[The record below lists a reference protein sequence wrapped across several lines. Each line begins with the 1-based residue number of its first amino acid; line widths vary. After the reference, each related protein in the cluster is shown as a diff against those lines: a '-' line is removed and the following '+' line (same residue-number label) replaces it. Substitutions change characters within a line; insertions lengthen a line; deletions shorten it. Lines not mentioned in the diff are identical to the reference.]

1 MDISGYLWAVAKAVM
16 ARLRSP
22 TRDERMDQDQG
33 KNQD

>member
-1 MDISGYLWAVAKAVM
+1 MDISGYLWVVAKDVM

-22 TRDERMDQDQG
+22 TRDGRMDQDQG